1 MEIIKSGTREFEVVE
16 SVPKHYFIWNI
27 GDNMVDGYLP
37 LCEWLN
43 PDDKEDFSVNVDTLK
58 AVKLPEA
65 QTVLEVA
72 GCAGTPWGMEAYVK
86 KHSEAPKGTWEYT
99 KVERIKKVLPILEK
113 ANIWRE

>member
-1 MEIIKSGTREFEVVE
+1 MEKIKSGHNEFEVVE

-27 GDNMVDGYLP
+27 GKNMVDGYLP

-43 PDDKEDFSVNVDTLK
+43 PEDTENFSINVDTLK

-65 QTVLEVA
+65 QLVLEAVPA
-72 GCAGTPWGMEAYVK
+72 ANTPWGMETYIK
-86 KHSEAPKGTWEYT
+86 KYSEAAKGTWEYRM
-99 KVERIKKVLPILEK
+99 VERMKKALPILEK

>member
-1 MEIIKSGTREFEVVE
+1 METIKNGRHEFEVVE

-27 GDNMVDGYLP
+27 GKNMVDGYLP

-43 PDDKEDFSVNVDTLK
+43 PEDTENFSINVDTLK

-65 QTVLEVA
+65 QLVLEAVPA
-72 GCAGTPWGMEAYVK
+72 ANTPWGMETYIK
-86 KHSEAPKGTWEYT
+86 KYSEAAKGTWEYRM
-99 KVERIKKVLPILEK
+99 VERMKKALPILEK